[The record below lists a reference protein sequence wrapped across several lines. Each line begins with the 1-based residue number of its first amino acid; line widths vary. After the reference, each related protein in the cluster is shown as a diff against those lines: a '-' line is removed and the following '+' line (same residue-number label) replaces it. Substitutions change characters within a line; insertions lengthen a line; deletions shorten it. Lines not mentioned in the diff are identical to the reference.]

1 MRKISVAT
9 GRPYEILIQHGII
22 DSCGKIIRSVSSKS
36 QKVMIISDS
45 NVFPLYAERIKKSL
59 SDVGFTVY
67 SHIFPAGEQS
77 KNLNTVYEMYQ
88 SLVENSFTRKD
99 LIVALGG
106 GVTGDM
112 AGFVSA
118 TYLRGINFVQIPTS
132 LLAQVD
138 SSVGGK
144 TGVDLPQGKNLIGAF
159 WQPVAVLIDPDTLQ
173 TLTPHFFADGMGEI
187 IKYGCIKSRLLFDT
201 LEKENAENIIEEIIE
216 ECVTIKRD
224 VVQRDETE
232 KGERALLNFGHT
244 LGHAIEKEHN
254 FTDISHGQAV
264 AIGMVMMAKAGENNG
279 ITEQGTAERIA
290 CLCQKYHLPI
300 SDTTPIDNIVRSS
313 FNDKKS
319 TGSAV
324 SLIVL
329 DEIGKS
335 RIYPVEKSEMLD
347 FITKRVKINE

>member
-9 GRPYEILIQHGII
+9 GRPYEIFIQRGILHT
-22 DSCGKIIRSVSSKS
+22 CGEIIRCVSSKS
-36 QKVMIISDS
+36 EKIMIISDS
-45 NVFPLYAERIKKSL
+45 NVFPLYGEQVKNSL
-59 SDVGFTVY
+59 EKNGFSVY
-67 SHIFPAGEQS
+67 SHIFTAGEQS
-77 KNLNTVYEMYQ
+77 KNLDTVYEMYL

-118 TYLRGINFVQIPTS
+118 TYLRGIDFVQIPTS

-144 TGVDLPQGKNLIGAF
+144 TGVDLPQGKNLVGAF

-173 TLTPHFFADGMGEI
+173 TLTPHFFADGMGEV
-187 IKYGCIKSRLLFDT
+187 IKYGCIKSRSLFDT
-201 LEKENAENIIEEIIE
+201 LETENAEEIIEEIIE

-244 LGHAIEKEHN
+244 LGHAIEKEHH

-264 AIGMVMMAKAGENNG
+264 AIGMIMMAEAGEKNG
-279 ITEQGTAERIA
+279 ITQKGTAEKIA
-290 CLCQKYHLPI
+290 RLCLKYHLPTAD
-300 SDTTPIDNIVRSS
+300 STPIENIVSSS

-319 TGSAV
+319 TGRAV

-329 DEIGKS
+329 DEIGTS
-335 RIYPVEKSEMLD
+335 RIYPVEKTKMLD
-347 FITKRVKINE
+347 FITKGE